1 MMACVNCMSER
12 SSVFMLCSSGIE
24 STSRPF
30 VIGRRTGR
38 SITILKYVVLS
49 KQVKLKILRLYQY
62 AFQFNSFLHFLLQE
76 MRKKPEALANRGGI
90 LLVYEKRMK
99 ELRKNLARIQQAIAA
114 YVSTNSGS
122 LYSLLHERFLNCSI
136 PQISTHAFYV

>member
-1 MMACVNCMSER
+1 MFER
-12 SSVFMLCSSGIE
+12 HREYFEAVRNWKKDWEEYNYTEVCS
-24 STSRPF
+24 
-30 VIGRRTGR
+30 
-38 SITILKYVVLS
+38 
-49 KQVKLKILRLYQY
+49 
-62 AFQFNSFLHFLLQE
+62 AFQTSKTKDTTTLPVCISIQFVFTFLLQE